1 MSMIVPDPIE
11 AYLKSLLPRRDRVLA
26 EMEEIAAKERI
37 PIVGPLVGTLFQVL
51 ATAHRARKVFELG
64 SAIGYSTI
72 WWARAVG
79 PRGRVFY
86 TDGDPKNAERASAFL
101 RRAGV
106 AGRVTIL
113 VGDALT
119 LLKHTP
125 GQFDVIFNDVDK
137 WEYPRV
143 FRQALPRLKE
153 DGLLVSDNTL
163 WSARVV
169 NPEVTD
175 RDTEGVR
182 SYNALASRARGYA
195 TTTLPLRDGVSIT
208 TRVAAKRG

>member
-1 MSMIVPDPIE
+1 MSAITPDPIE
-11 AYLKSLLPRRDRVLA
+11 DYLRTLLPKRDRVLA
-26 EMEEIAAKERI
+26 EMEDLAKEERI
-37 PIVGPLVGTLFQVL
+37 PIVGPLVGRLFLVL
-51 ATAHRARKVFELG
+51 ATAHRAKRVFELG

-86 TDGDPKNAERASAFL
+86 TDGDPKNAERATKFIK
-101 RRAGV
+101 RAGV
-106 AGRVTIL
+106 ADRVTIL

-119 LLKHTP
+119 LLKATP

-143 FRQALPRLKE
+143 FKQALPRLKE

-163 WSARVV
+163 WSGRVADPAV
-169 NPEVTD
+169 VD
-175 RDTEGVR
+175 RDTAAVR
-182 SYNALASRARGYA
+182 SYNELASKARGFV

-208 TRVAAKRG
+208 TRARS

>member
-1 MSMIVPDPIE
+1 MPGITPEPVE
-11 AYLKSLLPRRDRVLA
+11 QYLHSLLPRRDRVLTD
-26 EMEEIAAKERI
+26 MEALAKEERI
-37 PIVGPLVGTLFQVL
+37 PIVGPLVGRLFYLL
-51 ATAHRARKVFELG
+51 ATTHRAKRVFELG

-86 TDGDPKNAERASAFL
+86 TDGDPKNAERASAFV

-119 LLKHTP
+119 LLRSTP
-125 GQFDVIFNDVDK
+125 GQFDIIFNDVDK

-143 FRQALPRLKE
+143 FKQALPRLKE
-153 DGLLVSDNTL
+153 DGLLVCDNTL
-163 WSARVV
+163 WSGRVADP
-169 NPEVTD
+169 NMND
-175 RDTEGVR
+175 RDTEAIR
-182 SYNALASRARGYA
+182 SYNQLASKARGFV

-208 TRVAAKRG
+208 TRAPKA

>member
-1 MSMIVPDPIE
+1 MSAITPEPIE
-11 AYLKSLLPRRDRVLA
+11 DYLRSLLPRRDRVLT
-26 EMEEIAAKERI
+26 EMELLAKEERI
-37 PIVGPLVGTLFQVL
+37 PIVGPLVGRLFYLL
-51 ATAHRARKVFELG
+51 ATTHRAKKVFELG

-86 TDGDPKNAERASAFL
+86 TDGDPKNAERASRFL

-106 AGRVTIL
+106 AGRVTVL

-119 LLKHTP
+119 LLRATP
-125 GQFDVIFNDVDK
+125 GQFDIIFNDVDK

-143 FRQALPRLKE
+143 FKQALPRLKE

-163 WSARVV
+163 WSGRVADPAV
-169 NPEVTD
+169 ND
-175 RDTEGVR
+175 RDTEAIR
-182 SYNALASRARGYA
+182 AYNQLAAKARGFV
-195 TTTLPLRDGVSIT
+195 TTTLPLRDGVAIT
-208 TRVAAKRG
+208 TRAPKA

>member
-1 MSMIVPDPIE
+1 MTPIVPETIE
-11 AYLKSLLPRRDRVLA
+11 HYLKSHAPRRDRVLL
-26 EMEEIAAKERI
+26 EMEELAARERV

-51 ATAHRARKVFELG
+51 GSIHRARRVFELG

-79 PRGRVFY
+79 SAGRVFY
-86 TDGDPKNAERASAFL
+86 TDGDPEKAARAQKYF

-106 AGRVTIL
+106 ADRITIL

-119 LLKHTP
+119 HLRHTP

-143 FRQALPRLKE
+143 WRQALPRLKA
-153 DGLLVSDNTL
+153 DGMLVSDNTL
-163 WSARVV
+163 WSGKVLAGGG
-169 NPEVTD
+169 D
-175 RDTEGVR
+175 ADTEGIRRYNQLAAR
-182 SYNALASRARGYA
+182 SRTYL
-195 TTTLPLRDGVSIT
+195 TTVLPLRDGVSIT
-208 TRVAAKRG
+208 TRARRP